1 MNAVSAPVVSEFK
14 EIERTKA
21 WKTII
26 LYAIAKKIA
35 EKYYL
40 IFIYDTEKEINIQKI
55 EQNGQTDSNF

>member
-21 WKTII
+21 WETII

-35 EKYYL
+35 EKYHL